1 MVARALPQPAAAP
14 VPADVRLM
22 NATAGVLA
30 LVASA
35 LLLAMAFLWLA
46 RQPLFAIRA
55 ISVDGETTR
64 NSVST
69 IRANAA
75 PTSPQWRVLGRRIH
89 IPSRNVTMVAG
100 RPASSPNAE
109 PARLRT
115 G

>member
-1 MVARALPQPAAAP
+1 MAARALQRPTASP

-64 NSVST
+64 NSVSNHP
-69 IRANAA
+69 RNAA
-75 PTSPQWRVLGRRIH
+75 PQPPATS
-89 IPSRNVTMVAG
+89 
-100 RPASSPNAE
+100 
-109 PARLRT
+109 
-115 G
+115 